1 MDVSIL
7 ICTFNRSKELDLCLS
22 SLRDL
27 VVPHGVCHEIVVVD
41 NNSTDGTHSVIRHF
55 EERLPIVS
63 LFEERQ
69 GLGVARNR
77 AVAAARGHLMLW
89 LDDDALVSPNWLTGY
104 VSAAT
109 SHPDAAFLGGP
120 ILPFFDG
127 NPPRWL
133 ARNLDHLQG
142 PYSLL
147 NLGGTTVRMP
157 AGRMPHGA
165 NMGMKADIARRYGF
179 DDQLGRSG
187 RSLMGGEDIDFFR
200 RLLADGHQGV
210 WVGCSE
216 VRHYLDRRRQKISYI
231 YMWYYWAGSSAALA
245 FASRGNPYADLMR
258 MIGSKGAF
266 VGDVYANKE
275 NLVETQQV
283 DAKRAAWLSAF
294 FSGPL
299 WLRLLK
305 GFAYF
310 RGFRKQVI
318 SLSESRLIESAS
330 RKPVSS

>member
-1 MDVSIL
+1 
-7 ICTFNRSKELDLCLS
+7 
-22 SLRDL
+22 
-27 VVPHGVCHEIVVVD
+27 
-41 NNSTDGTHSVIRHF
+41 
-55 EERLPIVS
+55 
-63 LFEERQ
+63 
-69 GLGVARNR
+69 
-77 AVAAARGHLMLW
+77 
-89 LDDDALVSPNWLTGY
+89 
-104 VSAAT
+104 
-109 SHPDAAFLGGP
+109 
-120 ILPFFDG
+120 
-127 NPPRWL
+127 
-133 ARNLDHLQG
+133 
-142 PYSLL
+142 
-147 NLGGTTVRMP
+147 
-157 AGRMPHGA
+157 
-165 NMGMKADIARRYGF
+165 
-179 DDQLGRSG
+179 
-187 RSLMGGEDIDFFR
+187 
-200 RLLADGHQGV
+200 
-210 WVGCSE
+210 
-216 VRHYLDRRRQKISYI
+216 
-231 YMWYYWAGSSAALA
+231 MWYYWAGSSAALA